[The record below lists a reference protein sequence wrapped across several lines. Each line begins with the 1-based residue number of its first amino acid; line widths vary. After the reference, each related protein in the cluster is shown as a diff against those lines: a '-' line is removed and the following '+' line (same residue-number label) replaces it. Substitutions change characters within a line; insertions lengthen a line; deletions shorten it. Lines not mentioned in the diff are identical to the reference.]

1 MVRRSRKSTPQRMPR
16 TRRANPFTVSSEHSA
31 MRLAPNRTWTVL
43 LLAVVLSGCSS
54 SESDANAGD
63 AGTTDAA
70 GTDGGA
76 VVAMSDSSAT
86 GMPDA
91 PRASES
97 GPAQPCTTHVAYGN
111 AWIHSSSHPSFSD
124 VASGDVEWD
133 GTCTDEGTNSYA
145 VLSNGWKPYFTG
157 HSACVLALDHS
168 GACPNVPSS
177 CTTRITYGSTWLS
190 APNHPN
196 PFDDVAGRVFSDAVC
211 HGAGGQSYVNL
222 SNGWT
227 PYFSANSACEI
238 SFRYEECGG
247 LYSNPV
253 IDNDCPDPGVL
264 GDGNQYVLTCTSGG
278 APNAYPIY
286 TSPDLASWTQQGH
299 VFPADHKPVWATG
312 DFWAPE
318 IHHVGSGYVVY
329 FSARGTDGV
338 LAVGAAA
345 APSALGPFTD
355 LGHPLVHD
363 ASMGLIDASE
373 ITDANGTPYVLWK
386 EDGNAVGRPTPIH
399 AQQLTADGTALG
411 GAPATLITNDQPW
424 EGNLVEGPFMVEHA
438 GSYYLFYSGNAY
450 YDARYAVGVAVAPSP
465 TGPFTKAGGPI

>member
-227 PYFSANSACEI
+227 PYFSPTVRA
-238 SFRYEECGG
+238 R
-247 LYSNPV
+247 
-253 IDNDCPDPGVL
+253 
-264 GDGNQYVLTCTSGG
+264 
-278 APNAYPIY
+278 
-286 TSPDLASWTQQGH
+286 
-299 VFPADHKPVWATG
+299 FPSVTR
-312 DFWAPE
+312 
-318 IHHVGSGYVVY
+318 S
-329 FSARGTDGV
+329 
-338 LAVGAAA
+338 AAA
-345 APSALGPFTD
+345 S
-355 LGHPLVHD
+355 
-363 ASMGLIDASE
+363 
-373 ITDANGTPYVLWK
+373 
-386 EDGNAVGRPTPIH
+386 TPIPSSTT
-399 AQQLTADGTALG
+399 TAPIQAFCVTA
-411 GAPATLITNDQPW
+411 TN
-424 EGNLVEGPFMVEHA
+424 
-438 GSYYLFYSGNAY
+438 
-450 YDARYAVGVAVAPSP
+450 
-465 TGPFTKAGGPI
+465 TC